1 MKKHT
6 PRIVKEGSKLLDQR
20 KHASLHW
27 LKDPS
32 EIKGDN
38 RNHIRYEVSRYFRNK
53 KREYLKAKIYELTTN
68 SKNKNIRDL
77 CRRRN
82 ESRSNLVK
90 DDHSALQAHFYNI
103 LIRWRNYFS
112 QLLNVHVVSNVRQKD
127 IHRAELLAPDYI
139 PFEVEIA
146 MQS

>member
-1 MKKHT
+1 
-6 PRIVKEGSKLLDQR
+6 
-20 KHASLHW
+20 LHW

-32 EIKGDN
+32 EINGDN
-38 RNHIRYEVSRYFRNK
+38 RNNIRYEVSRHFRNK
-53 KREYLKAKIYELTTN
+53 KREYLKVKINELTTN

-77 CRRRN
+77 CRRIN
-82 ESRSNLVK
+82 EFRKGYQSGSNLVK
-90 DDHSALQAHFYNI
+90 DDHSALQAHSYSI

-112 QLLNVHVVSNVRQKD
+112 QLLNVHVVSNVRQ
-127 IHRAELLAPDYI
+127 IEMHRAELLAPDHI